1 VAVVRKV
8 DAQVSTPNAQLPIP
22 KRQAR
27 VARAW
32 VAVLIVLLGVGSW
45 KLGVGNWELGVVS
58 LHAQQ
63 PPPALTDTVNDFAGV
78 IDAGSRAELDKRIRA
93 LKAATGDV
101 LVVATVRTFQ
111 PYGSIEEYAVKMF
124 ENGGRGVGEKGKDN
138 GLLLLVAVDD
148 RKVKFEVGYDLE
160 GIIPDGYAGQTIREA
175 ITPAFRRG
183 AYGEGLLAAS
193 TRLINRIG
201 EQRGVTIADV
211 PVQQAAPVRR
221 RSSFPWFLIFW
232 ILVMLIGSSRGN
244 RRRRRRYWGSGP
256 WSNWTGGAGSFGGG
270 GFGSSGGSFGG
281 GGGGFGGGGFGG
293 FGGGRSGGGGASGSW

>member
-1 VAVVRKV
+1 MIAHRRTAGV
-8 DAQVSTPNAQLPIP
+8 
-22 KRQAR
+22 R
-27 VARAW
+27 VALGLVLW
-32 VAVLIVLLGVGSW
+32 VAAVAGS
-45 KLGVGNWELGVVS
+45 VS
-58 LHAQQ
+58 LAAQPA
-63 PPPALTDTVNDFAGV
+63 PPPLTDTVNDFAGV

-93 LKAATGDV
+93 LKGATGDV

-124 ENGGRGVGEKGKDN
+124 ENGGRGIGQKGKDN
-138 GLLLLVAVDD
+138 GLLILVAVDD

-160 GIIPDGYAGQTIREA
+160 GIVPDGYAGETIREA
-175 ITPAFRRG
+175 VTPAFRRG

-201 EQRGVTIADV
+201 EQRGVTIPDV
-211 PVQQAAPVRR
+211 PVQQPAARSGR

-232 ILVMLIGSSRGN
+232 VIVMLIASGRGN
-244 RRRRRRYWGSGP
+244 RRRRRRYWGAGP
-256 WSNWTGGAGSFGGG
+256 WSNWTGGPGSFGGG